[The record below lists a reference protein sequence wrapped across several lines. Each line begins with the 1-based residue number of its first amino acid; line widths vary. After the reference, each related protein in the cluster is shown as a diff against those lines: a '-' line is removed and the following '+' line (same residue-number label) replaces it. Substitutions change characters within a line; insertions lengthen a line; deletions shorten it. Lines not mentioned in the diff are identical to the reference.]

1 MNEDIKNKL
10 IDKFTCGVCY
20 ELHPLLMNFRCD
32 CEKIYCTPCLYKWN
46 KNTCPYC
53 KTGSKPKFINSC
65 DAELANLLFNINDN
79 IYQCN
84 NNCSFKSNNVNKH
97 IEHYKLC
104 NNKLCNKKINNYN
117 EDINNDIR
125 EEINSL
131 LNNLESTSNVVYSNR
146 FYTFNYS

>member
-1 MNEDIKNKL
+1 MADLCQIWYKSSERHAERATHL
-10 IDKFTCGVCY
+10 QFYVFGV
-20 ELHPLLMNFRCD
+20 
-32 CEKIYCTPCLYKWN
+32 IQ
-46 KNTCPYC
+46 C
-53 KTGSKPKFINSC
+53 K
-65 DAELANLLFNINDN
+65 
-79 IYQCN
+79 
-84 NNCSFKSNNVNKH
+84 NKH

-131 LNNLESTSNVVYSNR
+131 LNNIESTSNVVYNNK

>member
-1 MNEDIKNKL
+1 MLNL
-10 IDKFTCGVCY
+10 
-20 ELHPLLMNFRCD
+20 RSD
-32 CEKIYCTPCLYKWN
+32 CEKIYCTPCLYNWN

-53 KTGSKPKFINSC
+53 KTGSKPKFINSR
-65 DAELANLLFNINDN
+65 DAELANLLFNTNDK

-131 LNNLESTSNVVYSNR
+131 LNNIESTSNVVYNNK